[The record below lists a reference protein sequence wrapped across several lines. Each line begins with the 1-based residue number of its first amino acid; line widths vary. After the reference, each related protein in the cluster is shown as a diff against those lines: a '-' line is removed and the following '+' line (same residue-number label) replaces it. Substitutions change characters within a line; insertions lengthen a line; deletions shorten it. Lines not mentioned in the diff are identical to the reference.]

1 MQNCSSLQKLSL
13 AWLEVDANEFQYIC
27 QSGQTLQVLD
37 LEECFFDVHNLT
49 ESLKALFT
57 NCPHLTELSLSD
69 SDLLDPHNLESP
81 VHMKQHLSWIMHNEK

>member
-37 LEECFFDVHNLT
+37 LEECFFDIHNLT
-49 ESLKALFT
+49 ESLEALFT

-81 VHMKQHLSWIMHNEK
+81 VHMKQHLSWLMRNKK